1 MLWAGNNENEAA
13 LIQNWYD
20 TNSNF
25 ELYKQ
30 DYLKL
35 YQETIE
41 KIVKIEDSSRPF
53 VLSSPSNG
61 VIQTANVGG
70 INENPQNMFFG
81 DVHFYSYYIDGWN
94 PESYP
99 QGPRFVSEYGWQS
112 FPRFVYNVQW
122 SIRVLLGPSG

>member
-53 VLSSPSNG
+53 VLSREFNFCAELRVFLTEG
-61 VIQTANVGG
+61 
-70 INENPQNMFFG
+70 
-81 DVHFYSYYIDGWN
+81 
-94 PESYP
+94 
-99 QGPRFVSEYGWQS
+99 RFLHKSVAE
-112 FPRFVYNVQW
+112 
-122 SIRVLLGPSG
+122 LLL